1 MANSL
6 NNTTFQQ
13 FWSRRMQR
21 KHAKEAVYRAIT
33 SFEEQTLLKQGD
45 TVHRPYRSAII
56 GQTYTRGIAVTIQD
70 LTNTDETL
78 TVNTAEVFPFYIDD
92 LDQLQSNFRFINEYA
107 DDAGIQ
113 LVNFIDADILAEYA
127 NAGSVIDDS
136 VINPQTG
143 VAGNGVTVDSSNVQK
158 IFSSAKARL
167 ARKNVAKNGMFAVIT
182 PDLEQ
187 NLTDYLAGKNS
198 NLGDST
204 SLNGHI
210 GHYYG
215 FDLYRSNNVT
225 WTAKL
230 TIATQPN
237 DGDTVTF
244 KTYDVYGVVQT
255 ATATFKTT
263 LGATAGNV
271 LIGGSA
277 SAART
282 NLAALLSAPGVTT
295 ANGVAFSST
304 IRGALFYGNAW
315 VATDDGVSA
324 VTIVAPGA
332 GFVQVASNL
341 TASVTDGWVAAKQIQ
356 HCLFGI
362 KGAIDVV
369 IQARPTT
376 EIKDV
381 PDKIGKN
388 ILPWILYGKKTF
400 KEGVSKLVDVQI
412 RTDSYV
418 V

>member
-21 KHAKEAVYRAIT
+21 KHAKEAVYRAIA

-56 GQTYTRGIAVTIQD
+56 GQTYTRGTAVTIQD

-78 TVNTAEVFPFYIDD
+78 VVNIAQVFPFYIDD
-92 LDQLQSNFRFINEYA
+92 LDQLQSNYRFINEYA

-113 LVNFIDADILAEYA
+113 LVNYLDGSVLAEYT
-127 NAGSVIDDS
+127 NAGSIIDDS
-136 VINPQTG
+136 VINPGTG
-143 VAGNGVTVDSSNVQK
+143 ISGNGITVDLSNIQR

-167 ARKNVAKNGMFAVIT
+167 RRKNVAKNGMFSVIS
-182 PDLEQ
+182 PDGEQ

-215 FDLYRSNNVT
+215 FDLYVSNNLT
-225 WTAKL
+225 WTGTI
-230 TIATQPN
+230 TIATEPN
-237 DGDTVTF
+237 DGDTVAF
-244 KTYDVYGVVQT
+244 KTYDIYGNVQT
-255 ATATFKTT
+255 ITFTFKTS
-263 LGATAGNV
+263 LGSTAGNV

-277 SAART
+277 SAANT
-282 NLAALLSAPGVTT
+282 NLAALLNAPTVTT
-295 ANGVAFSST
+295 GQGVSIGTTAA
-304 IRGALFYGNAW
+304 GYLFYGLAFT
-315 VATDDGVSA
+315 ATPTA
-324 VTIVAPGA
+324 TATAIVAPGQ
-332 GFVQVASNL
+332 GFIQVTQNL
-341 TASVTDGWVAAKQIQ
+341 TASTTDGWIATKQVA
-356 HCLFGI
+356 HWLFGI

-369 IQARPTT
+369 VQARPTT

-381 PDKIGKN
+381 PTMIGKN
-388 ILPWILYGKKTF
+388 ILPWMLFGKKTF
-400 KEGVSKLVDVQI
+400 TEGKAKLVDVQV
-412 RTDSYV
+412 RTDTYV
-418 V
+418 L

>member
-21 KHAKEAVYRAIT
+21 KHAKEAVYRAIA

-56 GQTYTRGIAVTIQD
+56 GQSYTRGSSVTIQD

-78 TVNTAEVFPFYIDD
+78 VVNTAEVFPFYIDD
-92 LDQLQSNFRFINEYA
+92 LDQLQSNYRFINEFA
-107 DDAGIQ
+107 DDAGVQ
-113 LVNFIDADILAEYA
+113 LVNFLDGDVLAEYS
-127 NAGSVIDDS
+127 NAGSIIDDL
-136 VINPQTG
+136 VINPSTG
-143 VAGNGVTVDSSNVQK
+143 TSGNGIQLDASNVQK
-158 IFSSAKARL
+158 IFSAAKARL
-167 ARKNVAKNGMFAVIT
+167 ARKNVAKGGMFAVIT
-182 PDLEQ
+182 PDVEQ
-187 NLTDYLAGKNS
+187 VLTDYLAGKNS

-225 WTAKL
+225 WTGKL

-237 DGDTVTF
+237 DADTITL
-244 KTYDVYGVVQT
+244 KTYDIYGNTVT
-255 ATATFKTT
+255 ITFTFKTT
-263 LGATAGNV
+263 LGSTAGNV

-282 NLAALLSAPGVTT
+282 NLAALLSAPSTTTSTGVKLSTT
-295 ANGVAFSST
+295 NLAAM
-304 IRGALFYGNAW
+304 FYGLQFT
-315 VATDDGVSA
+315 ATDDGVSA
-324 VTIVAPGA
+324 VNVTAPGQ
-332 GFVQVASNL
+332 GFIQVGSNL
-341 TASVTDGWVAAKQIQ
+341 TASTTDGWVAAKQIQ
-356 HCLFGI
+356 HLLFGI

-400 KEGVSKLVDVQI
+400 TEGKAKLVDVQV

-418 V
+418 M

>member
-33 SFEEQTLLKQGD
+33 SFEEQNLLKQGD

-56 GQTYTRGIAVTIQD
+56 GQSYTRGTSVTIQD

-78 TVNTAEVFPFYIDD
+78 VVNTAEVFPFYIDD
-92 LDQLQSNFRFINEYA
+92 LDQLQSNYRFINEYA

-113 LVNFIDADILAEYA
+113 LVNFLDGDIMAEYV
-127 NAGSVIDDS
+127 NAGSIIDDS
-136 VINPQTG
+136 VINPG
-143 VAGNGVTVDSSNVQK
+143 VGVSGNGVTVDLSNVQK
-158 IFSSAKARL
+158 LFSTAKARL

-182 PDLEQ
+182 PDVEQ
-187 NLTDYLAGKNS
+187 QLTDYLAGKNS

-225 WTAKL
+225 WTGTL
-230 TIATQPN
+230 TLATQPN

-244 KTYDVYGVVQT
+244 KTYDIYGIVQT
-255 ATATFKTT
+255 ITFTFKTT
-263 LGATAGNV
+263 IGSTAGNV

-277 SAART
+277 SAANT
-282 NLAALLSAPGVTT
+282 NLAALLNAPSVTT
-295 ANGVAFSST
+295 ANGVALTST
-304 IRGALFYGNAW
+304 QRGYLFYGLQFTATGNATNTT
-315 VATDDGVSA
+315 V
-324 VTIVAPGA
+324 VAPGQ
-332 GFVQVASNL
+332 GFIQVGATLSAS
-341 TASVTDGWVAAKQIQ
+341 TTDGWVAAKQIQ
-356 HCLFGI
+356 HLLFGI
-362 KGAIDVV
+362 KGATDCVV
-369 IQARPTT
+369 QARPTT

-400 KEGVSKLVDVQI
+400 TEGKSKLVDVQV

-418 V
+418 M

>member
-6 NNTTFQQ
+6 NNNTFQQ

-33 SFEEQTLLKQGD
+33 SFEEQNLLKQGD
-45 TVHRPYRSAII
+45 TVHRPYRSAIV
-56 GQTYTRGIAVTIQD
+56 GQKYIRGTSVVIQD

-78 TVNTAEVFPFYIDD
+78 VVNTAQVFPFYIDD

-113 LVNFIDADILAEYA
+113 LVNFLDGDILAEYV

-136 VINPQTG
+136 VINPTTG
-143 VAGNGVTVDSSNVQK
+143 VVGNGILLDSSNVQK

-182 PDLEQ
+182 PDVEQ
-187 NLTDYLAGKNS
+187 VLTDYLAGKNS

-225 WTAKL
+225 WTGTI

-237 DGDTVTF
+237 DGDTVTM
-244 KTYDVYGVVQT
+244 KTYDIYGVVQT
-255 ATATFKTT
+255 ITFTFKTV

-277 SAART
+277 TAANT
-282 NLAALLSAPGVTT
+282 NLTALLNAPSVTT
-295 ANGVAFSST
+295 ANGVALSS
-304 IRGALFYGNAW
+304 ASLQYLFYGLQFT
-315 VATDDGVSA
+315 ATATATSTA
-324 VTIVAPGA
+324 VVAPGQ
-332 GFVQVASNL
+332 GFIQVGATL
-341 TASVTDGWVAAKQIQ
+341 TASITDGWVAPKQIQ
-356 HCLFGI
+356 HILMGI

-400 KEGVSKLVDVQI
+400 TEGKAKMVDVQV
-412 RTDSYV
+412 RTDLYV
-418 V
+418 M

>member
-21 KHAKEAVYRAIT
+21 KHAKEAVYRAIA

-56 GQTYTRGIAVTIQD
+56 GQKYTRGTSVTIQD

-78 TVNTAEVFPFYIDD
+78 VVNTAEVFPFYIDD
-92 LDQLQSNFRFINEYA
+92 LDQLQSNYRFINDYA

-113 LVNFIDADILAEYA
+113 LVNFLDGDILAEYV
-127 NAGSVIDDS
+127 NAGSVIDDA
-136 VINPQTG
+136 VINPGTG
-143 VAGNGVTVDSSNVQK
+143 VAGNGIVVDMSNIQR
-158 IFSSAKARL
+158 IFSASKARL
-167 ARKNVAKNGMFAVIT
+167 RRKNVAKNGMFCVIS
-182 PDLEQ
+182 PDGEQ
-187 NLTDYLAGKNS
+187 VLTDYLAGKNS

-215 FDLYRSNNVT
+215 FDVYVSNNIT
-225 WTAKL
+225 WTGTI

-237 DGDTVTF
+237 DGDTVGF
-244 KTYDVYGVVQT
+244 KTYDIYGNVQT
-255 ATATFKTT
+255 ITFTFKTS
-263 LGATAGNV
+263 LGVTAGNIA
-271 LIGGSA
+271 IGGSA
-277 SAART
+277 SAANT
-282 NLAALLSAPGVTT
+282 NLATALNAPNTTT
-295 ANGVAFSST
+295 ATNVAIGST
-304 IRGALFYGNAW
+304 AMQYLFYGLQFTAVGNATNTT
-315 VATDDGVSA
+315 V
-324 VTIVAPGA
+324 VAPGQ
-332 GFVQVASNL
+332 GFIQVVSNL
-341 TASVTDGWVAAKQIQ
+341 TASVTDGWVVTKQVQ
-356 HCLFGI
+356 HWLFGI

-369 IQARPTT
+369 VQARPTT

-400 KEGVSKLVDVQI
+400 TEGKAKLVDVQV
-412 RTDSYV
+412 RTDTFV
-418 V
+418 L

>member
-21 KHAKEAVYRAIT
+21 KHAKEAVYRAIA

-56 GQTYTRGIAVTIQD
+56 GQTYTRGVAVTIQN

-78 TVNTAEVFPFYIDD
+78 VVSTAEVFPFYIDD

-107 DDAGIQ
+107 DDAGVQ
-113 LVNFIDADILAEYA
+113 LVNFIDGDVLAEYA
-127 NAGSVIDDS
+127 NAGSIIDDS
-136 VINPQTG
+136 VINPGTG
-143 VAGNGVTVDSSNVQK
+143 VSGNGITVDTSNIQRV
-158 IFSSAKARL
+158 FSSAKARMR
-167 ARKNVAKNGMFAVIT
+167 RKNVTKNGMFAVVS
-182 PDLEQ
+182 PDGEQ
-187 NLTDYLAGKNS
+187 VLTDYLAGKNS

-215 FDLYRSNNVT
+215 FDLYCSNNLT
-225 WTAKL
+225 WTGTI
-230 TIATQPN
+230 TIATEPN

-244 KTYDVYGVVQT
+244 KTYDIYGNVQT
-255 ATATFKTT
+255 ITFTFKTT
-263 LGATAGNV
+263 LGSTAGNV

-277 SAART
+277 SAANT
-282 NLAALLSAPGVTT
+282 NLAALLNAPSVTT
-295 ANGVAFSST
+295 AQGVALSST
-304 IRGALFYGNAW
+304 SLGYLFYGLQFTATAAATS
-315 VATDDGVSA
+315 VAV
-324 VTIVAPGA
+324 VAPGQS
-332 GFVQVASNL
+332 FVQVSQNL
-341 TASVTDGWVAAKQIQ
+341 TASTTDGWVAAKQIC
-356 HCLFGI
+356 HWLFGV
-362 KGAIDVV
+362 KGATDVV

-381 PDKIGKN
+381 PTMIGKN

-400 KEGVSKLVDVQI
+400 TEGKAKLVDVQV

-418 V
+418 M

>member
-6 NNTTFQQ
+6 NNSTFQQ

-45 TVHRPYRSAII
+45 TVHRPYRSAIV
-56 GQTYTRGIAVTIQD
+56 GQKYTRGTSVTIQD

-78 TVNTAEVFPFYIDD
+78 VVNTAQVFPFYIDD
-92 LDQLQSNFRFINEYA
+92 LDQLQSNYRFINEYA

-113 LVNFIDADILAEYA
+113 LVNFLDGDTLAEYA
-127 NAGSVIDDS
+127 NAGSIIDDA
-136 VINPQTG
+136 VINPTTG
-143 VAGNGVTVDSSNVQK
+143 IAGNGIQLDSSNVQK

-182 PDLEQ
+182 PDVEQ
-187 NLTDYLAGKNS
+187 VLTDYLAGKNS

-225 WTAKL
+225 WTGTI
-230 TIATQPN
+230 TIATEPN
-237 DGDTVTF
+237 DGDIVTM
-244 KTYDVYGVVQT
+244 KTYDIYGVVQT
-255 ATATFKTT
+255 ITFTFKTT
-263 LGATAGNV
+263 IGSTAGNV

-277 SAART
+277 SAANT
-282 NLAALLSAPGVTT
+282 NLAALLNAPNVTT
-295 ANGVAFSST
+295 AQGVALTST
-304 IRGALFYGNAW
+304 SLQYLFYGLQFTATATATS
-315 VATDDGVSA
+315 VAV
-324 VTIVAPGA
+324 VAPGQ
-332 GFVQVASNL
+332 GFIQVGATLSAS
-341 TASVTDGWVAAKQIQ
+341 TTDGWVTTKQIA

-369 IQARPTT
+369 VQARPTT

-400 KEGVSKLVDVQI
+400 TEGKAKLVDVQI
-412 RTDSYV
+412 RTDAYV
-418 V
+418 L

>member
-21 KHAKEAVYRAIT
+21 KHAKEAVYRAIA

-56 GQTYTRGIAVTIQD
+56 GQAYTRGTAVTIQD

-78 TVNTAEVFPFYIDD
+78 VVNTAQVFPFYIDD
-92 LDQLQSNFRFINEYA
+92 LDQLQSNYRFINEYA

-113 LVNFIDADILAEYA
+113 LVNYLDGDVLAEYV
-127 NAGSVIDDS
+127 NAGSIIDDS
-136 VINPQTG
+136 VINPGTG
-143 VAGNGVTVDSSNVQK
+143 VSGNGIALDLSNIQR

-167 ARKNVAKNGMFAVIT
+167 RRKNVAKNGMFAVIS
-182 PDLEQ
+182 PDGEQ
-187 NLTDYLAGKNS
+187 VLTDYLAGKNS

-215 FDLYRSNNVT
+215 FDLYVSNNIT
-225 WTAKL
+225 WTGTFTL
-230 TIATQPN
+230 VTQPN
-237 DGDTVTF
+237 DADAVTF
-244 KTYDVYGVVQT
+244 KTYDIYGNVQT
-255 ATATFKTT
+255 LTATFKTT
-263 LGATAGNV
+263 IGATAGNV

-277 SAART
+277 SAANT
-282 NLAALLSAPGVTT
+282 NLAGLLNAPSVTSA
-295 ANGVAFSST
+295 NQVAFTST
-304 IRGALFYGNAW
+304 QRGYLFFGLGMTAVGNATNTT
-315 VATDDGVSA
+315 V
-324 VTIVAPGA
+324 VAPGQ
-332 GFVQVASNL
+332 GFIQVGATL
-341 TASVTDGWVAAKQIQ
+341 TASTTDGWVAAKQVQ
-356 HCLFGI
+356 HWLFGI

-369 IQARPTT
+369 VQARPTT

-400 KEGVSKLVDVQI
+400 TEGKAKLVDVPV
-412 RTDSYV
+412 RTDTFV
-418 V
+418 L

>member
-1 MANSL
+1 
-6 NNTTFQQ
+6 
-13 FWSRRMQR
+13 MQR

-33 SFEEQTLLKQGD
+33 SFEEQNLLKQGD

-56 GQTYTRGIAVTIQD
+56 GQSYTRGTSVTIQD

-78 TVNTAEVFPFYIDD
+78 VVNTAEVFPFYIDD
-92 LDQLQSNFRFINEYA
+92 LDQLQSNYRFINEYA

-113 LVNFIDADILAEYA
+113 LVNFLDGDILAEYT
-127 NAGSVIDDS
+127 NAGSIIDDS
-136 VINPQTG
+136 VINPGTG
-143 VAGNGVTVDSSNVQK
+143 VPGNGVQLDTSNVQK

-182 PDLEQ
+182 PDVEQ
-187 NLTDYLAGKNS
+187 VLTDYLAGKNS

-225 WTAKL
+225 WTATL
-230 TIATQPN
+230 TVATQPN

-244 KTYDVYGVVQT
+244 KSYDVYGVVQT
-255 ATATFKTT
+255 ATATFKTA

-277 SAART
+277 TAART
-282 NLAALLSAPGVTT
+282 ALEGLLNAPGTT
-295 ANGVAFSST
+295 NTTQVAFGST
-304 IRGALFYGNAW
+304 VRGAFFYGNAW
-315 VATDDGVSA
+315 TATDVPGSSA
-324 VTIVAPGA
+324 MTVVVPSA
-332 GFVQVASNL
+332 GFIQVGQNL
-341 TASVTDGWVAAKQIQ
+341 TASTTDGWVAAKQIA
-356 HCLFGI
+356 HCVFGI

-369 IQARPTT
+369 VQARPTT

-400 KEGVSKLVDVQI
+400 TEGKAKLVDVQI
-412 RTDSYV
+412 RTDGYV

>member
-6 NNTTFQQ
+6 NNNTFQQ

-33 SFEEQTLLKQGD
+33 SFEEQNLLKQGD
-45 TVHRPYRSAII
+45 TVHRPYRSAIV
-56 GQTYTRGIAVTIQD
+56 GQTYTRGTSVTIQD

-78 TVNTAEVFPFYIDD
+78 VVNTAQVFPFYIDD
-92 LDQLQSNFRFINEYA
+92 LDQLQSNYRFINEYA

-113 LVNFIDADILAEYA
+113 LVNFLDGDILAEYV

-136 VINPQTG
+136 VINPG
-143 VAGNGVTVDSSNVQK
+143 VGIAGNGIVLDVSNVQK
-158 IFSSAKARL
+158 IFSTAKARL
-167 ARKNVAKNGMFAVIT
+167 ARKNVAKNGMFAVIS
-182 PDLEQ
+182 PDVEQ
-187 NLTDYLAGKNS
+187 VLTDYLSGKNS

-225 WTAKL
+225 WTGTL
-230 TIATQPN
+230 TAANQPN
-237 DGDTVTF
+237 DGDTVTL
-244 KTYDVYGVVQT
+244 KTYDIYGVVQT
-255 ATATFKTT
+255 ITFTFKTT
-263 LGATAGNV
+263 LGSTPGNV

-277 SAART
+277 SAANT
-282 NLAALLSAPGVTT
+282 NLTAAFNAPSVTT
-295 ANGVAFSST
+295 ANLVALSST
-304 IRGALFYGNAW
+304 SLGYLFYGLKFS
-315 VATDDGVSA
+315 ATATATSTSV
-324 VTIVAPGA
+324 VAPGQ
-332 GFVQVASNL
+332 GFIQVGANL
-341 TASVTDGWVAAKQIQ
+341 TASATDGWVSTKQIQ
-356 HCLFGI
+356 HILMGI

-400 KEGVSKLVDVQI
+400 TEGKAKLVDVQI
-412 RTDSYV
+412 RTDAYV
-418 V
+418 M

>member
-45 TVHRPYRSAII
+45 TVHRPYRSAIV
-56 GQTYTRGIAVTIQD
+56 GQSYVRGTSVTIQD

-78 TVNTAEVFPFYIDD
+78 VVSTAEVFPFYIDD
-92 LDQLQSNFRFINEYA
+92 LDQLQSNYRFINEYA

-113 LVNFIDADILAEYA
+113 LVNFLDGDVLAEYV
-127 NAGSVIDDS
+127 NAGSIIDDS
-136 VINPQTG
+136 VINPGTG
-143 VAGNGVTVDSSNVQK
+143 IAGNGITLDVTTVQK
-158 IFSSAKARL
+158 IFSTAKARL

-182 PDLEQ
+182 PDVEQ
-187 NLTDYLAGKNS
+187 QLTDYLAGKNS

-225 WTAKL
+225 WTGTI
-230 TIATQPN
+230 TIATEPN

-244 KTYDVYGVVQT
+244 KTYDIYGVVQT
-255 ATATFKTT
+255 VTFTFKTT
-263 LGATAGNV
+263 LGSTAGNV

-277 SAART
+277 SAANT
-282 NLAALLSAPGVTT
+282 NLAALLNAPKTTT
-295 ANGVAFSST
+295 AQGVALT
-304 IRGALFYGNAW
+304 TTTLGYLFFGQPFTATATATS
-315 VATDDGVSA
+315 VAV
-324 VTIVAPGA
+324 VAPAQGFLQVGA
-332 GFVQVASNL
+332 TL
-341 TASVTDGWVAAKQIQ
+341 TASTTDGWVVTKQIQ
-356 HCLFGI
+356 HLVFGI

-369 IQARPTT
+369 VQARPTT

-400 KEGVSKLVDVQI
+400 TEGKAKLVDIQI
-412 RTDSYV
+412 RTDNYV
-418 V
+418 M

>member
-45 TVHRPYRSAII
+45 TVHRPYRSAIV
-56 GQTYTRGIAVTIQD
+56 GQKYTRGTAVTIQD

-78 TVNTAEVFPFYIDD
+78 VVNTAEVFPFYIDD
-92 LDQLQSNFRFINEYA
+92 LDQLQSNYRFINEFA

-113 LVNFIDADILAEYA
+113 LVNFLDGDILAEYV
-127 NAGSVIDDS
+127 NAGSVIDDA
-136 VINPQTG
+136 VINPGTG
-143 VAGNGVTVDSSNVQK
+143 ISGNGVSLDTSNVQR

-167 ARKNVAKNGMFAVIT
+167 ARKNVTKGGMFAVIT
-182 PDLEQ
+182 PDTEQ
-187 NLTDYLAGKNS
+187 VLTDYLAGKNS

-215 FDLYRSNNVT
+215 FDLYRSNNTT
-225 WTAKL
+225 WTGTI

-237 DGDTVTF
+237 DGDVVTF
-244 KTYDVYGVVQT
+244 TTYDIYGVKQT
-255 ATATFKTT
+255 ITFTFKTT
-263 LGATAGNV
+263 LGVTAGNV

-277 SAART
+277 SAANT
-282 NLAALLSAPGVTT
+282 NLAALLNAPNTTT
-295 ANGVAFSST
+295 AQGVAIGTTNMGYLFQGLGFT
-304 IRGALFYGNAW
+304 ATAGATS
-315 VATDDGVSA
+315 VAV
-324 VTIVAPGA
+324 VAPGQ
-332 GFVQVASNL
+332 GFIQVGATL
-341 TASVTDGWVAAKQIQ
+341 TASTTDGWIAAKQVT

-362 KGAIDVV
+362 KGAIDAVV
-369 IQARPTT
+369 QARPTT

-388 ILPWILYGKKTF
+388 VLPWMLYGKKTF
-400 KEGVSKLVDVQI
+400 TEGKAKLVDVQI
-412 RTDSYV
+412 RTDALV
-418 V
+418 M

>member
-45 TVHRPYRSAII
+45 TVHRPYRSAIV
-56 GQTYTRGIAVTIQD
+56 GQSYTRGTAVTIQD

-78 TVNTAEVFPFYIDD
+78 VVNTAEVFPFYIDD
-92 LDQLQSNFRFINEYA
+92 LDQLQSNYRFINEFA

-113 LVNFIDADILAEYA
+113 LVNFLDGDILAEYV
-127 NAGSVIDDS
+127 NAGSIIDDA
-136 VINPQTG
+136 VINPGTG
-143 VAGNGVTVDSSNVQK
+143 VSGNGIALDLSNVQK
-158 IFSSAKARL
+158 IFSTSKARL
-167 ARKNVAKNGMFAVIT
+167 RRKNVAKGGMFGVIT
-182 PDLEQ
+182 PDVEQ
-187 NLTDYLAGKNS
+187 VLTDYLAGKNS

-215 FDLYRSNNVT
+215 FDLYVSNNVT
-225 WTAKL
+225 WTGTI

-244 KTYDVYGVVQT
+244 KTYDIYGIVQT
-255 ATATFKTT
+255 ITFTFKTT
-263 LGATAGNV
+263 LGVTAGNV
-271 LIGGSA
+271 LIGA
-277 SAART
+277 NAAAANT
-282 NLAALLSAPGVTT
+282 NLTAALNSPNTTT
-295 ANGVAFSST
+295 ALHVAIGT
-304 IRGALFYGNAW
+304 TATAYLFYGLQFS
-315 VATDDGVSA
+315 ATAGSTSTA
-324 VTIVAPGA
+324 VVAPGQ
-332 GFVQVASNL
+332 GFIQVGATL
-341 TASVTDGWVAAKQIQ
+341 TASTTDGWIAAKQIQ

-362 KGAIDVV
+362 KGAIDAVV
-369 IQARPTT
+369 QSRPTT

-400 KEGVSKLVDVQI
+400 TEGKAKLVDVQV
-412 RTDSYV
+412 RTDTYIM
-418 V
+418 